1 MSLENFETFMG
12 KSWFICET
20 KVLIIYLSLLMSIIN
35 AQMVEMYVS
44 VIITKKSLKLRDEML
59 EQYFMSNCFQKIKQ

>member
-1 MSLENFETFMG
+1 MSRENFETFMG

-20 KVLIIYLSLLMSIIN
+20 KAQIMYLSLLISIIKCSDGRN
-35 AQMVEMYVS
+35 VCISDNHQ
-44 VIITKKSLKLRDEML
+44 KSLKLRDEML